1 MTETKQSYNM
11 HINKEYPMNRYLKI
25 FLMFAVVALVF
36 TATDASAQ
44 NVFSQ
49 ILSKLLN
56 TFKNVRSVIFVVGGF
71 GLVGLGF
78 AAIFGKIKWP
88 WLAALACGLAVVA
101 LAGAMVDYVTDSD
114 EGGGGV
120 VDYDANWEDTLSN

>member
-1 MTETKQSYNM
+1 
-11 HINKEYPMNRYLKI
+11 MNRYLKI

-101 LAGAMVDYVTDSD
+101 LAGAMVDYVTDST

-120 VDYDANWEDTLSN
+120 VEYDANWEDTLSN